1 MALKSKHSKFAPIKF
16 VLISVVAFGLV
27 LASVAAFAQV
37 SGEALWRVDSE
48 KPAEPAPLYEGQVSP
63 FPIELPPVTI
73 KEKVA
78 ENQPTL
84 SPQQMQA
91 QQQAREAAS
100 RMSRIRDLL
109 KDEEA
114 FIPDVSGINIKAI
127 AQGPSGAM
135 ALIKRNWFFEGD
147 TIEAPVTTATQLLD
161 LMSGLEQ
168 IDKNLANIVSAEVQA
183 RLESI
188 GPRKMLIKKIK
199 PTGVTLRRPDG
210 KTIVISFVSQGW

>member
-1 MALKSKHSKFAPIKF
+1 MALKSKYSTFT
-16 VLISVVAFGLV
+16 VLTV
-27 LASVAAFAQV
+27 LGAWLMGFSAMAYAQV
-37 SGEALWRVDSE
+37 SGEALWRVDNN
-48 KPAEPAPLYEGQVSP
+48 KPAEPAPLYEGQPSP

-73 KEKVA
+73 KEEAVLN
-78 ENQPTL
+78 EPRL

-127 AQGPSGAM
+127 AEGPSGPM

-161 LMSGLEQ
+161 LMAGLEQ
-168 IDKNLANIVSAEVQA
+168 IDKNLANIVSQEVQS

-210 KTIVISFVSQGW
+210 QTTVISFVSQGW